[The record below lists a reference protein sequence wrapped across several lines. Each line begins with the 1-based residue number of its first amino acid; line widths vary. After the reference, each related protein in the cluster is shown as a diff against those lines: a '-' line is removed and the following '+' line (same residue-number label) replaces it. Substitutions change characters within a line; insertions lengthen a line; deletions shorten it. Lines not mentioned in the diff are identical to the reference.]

1 VLYWIKSRIAEK
13 SAEMQQTARVMKLEE
28 ANALLRVELA
38 VAKSKFADV
47 EGCERVVSSAC
58 EDLLKDFGD
67 MRSAFESAV
76 KERGTMQKNTVKMER
91 FPDAL
96 FKKLAELCR
105 DTEASVSTLG
115 EDV

>member
-91 FPDAL
+91 FRDAL

>member
-38 VAKSKFADV
+38 VLKSKFADV

-76 KERGTMQKNTVKMER
+76 KERGTMR
-91 FPDAL
+91 
-96 FKKLAELCR
+96 KKHGEN
-105 DTEASVSTLG
+105 EAIP
-115 EDV
+115 